1 MDRYKAYTSKD
12 PLSPKSKSA
21 EQTKAEMLT
30 KELQKKIK
38 LIEKAFR

>member
-1 MDRYKAYTSKD
+1 MDHYKAYMVKD
-12 PLSPKSKSA
+12 HLSPKSKSA